1 MKRQQFLAPRF
12 FNAAEAESIKLERV
26 RYSVAGKSDF
36 DEAWL
41 QRLLFSDPGLLPVSE
56 IEPVFSGL
64 IPVCREF
71 RTAVGPLDLLFV
83 NEEGLLTIVECKLWR
98 NPEARRSVV
107 GQILDYAQEI
117 HRYDFDELNKRVR
130 QAREDSRGLHEIV
143 ADQSQDFDEARFIDD
158 VSRNLRLGRFLLLVV
173 GDGIREDVE
182 NISSYLQDHATLNFC
197 FGLVEQAIYRLG
209 DDGFFVLPRLLM
221 KTVEI
226 ERAVV
231 RIEGD
236 RGRID
241 VTMPNPEPRNSNTK
255 SKRFTISE
263 QVFFEELSAA
273 FPAAVSPMQS
283 LLRDLEELGIGTEGG
298 QNSLILK
305 MTDPKM
311 NFFKIGTNGQLRNY
325 QCAFLEVGRL
335 YLQKLATLLGGV
347 VFEADHRFR
356 WTVKRRDGGYFDVN
370 DLLAVRKEYLELCSE
385 TVAQL
390 QDA

>member
-12 FNAAEAESIKLERV
+12 FNTAVAESIKLERV
-26 RYSVAGKSDF
+26 RYSAAGENDF

-64 IPVCREF
+64 IPVCREL

-83 NEEGLLTIVECKLWR
+83 NEQGLLTIVECKLWR

-107 GQILDYAQEI
+107 GQILDYAQEL
-117 HRYDFDELNKRVR
+117 HRYDFDELDKRVR
-130 QAREDSRGLHEIV
+130 QARGDSRGLHEIV
-143 ADQSQDFDEARFIDD
+143 ADHSQDFDEARFIDD

-197 FGLVEQAIYRLG
+197 FGLVEQAIYRLA
-209 DDGFFVLPRLLM
+209 DEGFFVLPRLLM

-231 RIEGD
+231 RIEGE
-236 RGRID
+236 RGKID
-241 VTMPNPEPRNSNTK
+241 VTMPNPESRNSNPK

-263 QVFFEELSAA
+263 QVFFEELSAT
-273 FPAAVSPMQS
+273 FPAAVLPMQG

-305 MTDPKM
+305 MPDPKM

-325 QCAFLEVGRL
+325 QCAFLEIGRR
-335 YLQKLATLLGGV
+335 YLQKLAALLGGV

-356 WTVKRRDGGYFDVN
+356 WTVKRNDGGYFDVN
-370 DLLAVRKEYLELCSE
+370 DLLAVRNEYLELCSE

-390 QDA
+390 QDG

>member
-1 MKRQQFLAPRF
+1 MKQNQFLAPRWF
-12 FNAAEAESIKLERV
+12 RAVAGESIPLERV
-26 RYSVAGKSDF
+26 RCSAGGRKDF

-41 QRLLFSDPGLLPVSE
+41 QALLLSDPGLLPVSE

-64 IPVCREF
+64 IPVCREL

-107 GQILDYAQEI
+107 GQILDYAQEL
-117 HRYDFDELNKRVR
+117 HRFDFDELDRRVR
-130 QAREDSRGLHEIV
+130 QARGDSRGLHEIV
-143 ADQSQDFDEARFIDD
+143 SEQSQDFDEARFIDA
-158 VSRNLRLGRFLLLVV
+158 VSRNLRRGRFLLLVV

-209 DDGFFVLPRLLM
+209 DEGFFVLPRLLM

-231 RIEGD
+231 RIDEG
-236 RGRID
+236 RGRINVSIPD
-241 VTMPNPEPRNSNTK
+241 RELPNSNTK

-263 QVFFEELSAA
+263 QVFFEGLSAS
-273 FPAAVSPMQS
+273 FPAAVKPIQS

-305 MTDPKM
+305 MADPKM
-311 NFFKIGTNGQLRNY
+311 NFFKIGTNGQLRNF
-325 QCAFLEVGRL
+325 QCAFLDVGRV
-335 YLQKLATLLGGV
+335 YLQKLAALLGGV

-356 WTVKRRDGGYFDVN
+356 WTVKRKDGGYFDVT
-370 DLLAVRKEYLELCSE
+370 DLLKVRTEYLKLCSE

-390 QDA
+390 QEG